1 MIIQQDMD
9 LMKKLTILSDA
20 AKYDAACTSSGVD
33 KKNNGAGLGNAKAC
47 GHLPQF
53 LSRWQMYFPIK
64 DSFYQRMYLQLPL
77 LCEPLLQ

>member
-47 GHLPQF
+47 G
-53 LSRWQMYFPIK
+53 SRWQMYFPIK

>member
-20 AKYDAACTSSGVD
+20 AKYDAAC
-33 KKNNGAGLGNAKAC
+33 
-47 GHLPQF
+47 LPQF

>member
-33 KKNNGAGLGNAKAC
+33 KKNKSIALHDL
-47 GHLPQF
+47 HLIARH
-53 LSRWQMYFPIK
+53 L
-64 DSFYQRMYLQLPL
+64 
-77 LCEPLLQ
+77 

>member
-33 KKNNGAGLGNAKAC
+33 KKNNGAGRKLAASATVSQ
-47 GHLPQF
+47 P
-53 LSRWQMYFPIK
+53 MADVFP
-64 DSFYQRMYLQLPL
+64 Y
-77 LCEPLLQ
+77 

>member
-33 KKNNGAGLGNAKAC
+33 KKNNGAGLGNESLR
-47 GHLPQF
+47 HLPQF

-64 DSFYQRMYLQLPL
+64 DSFYQ
-77 LCEPLLQ
+77 